1 MTRAGLR
8 GAWIAGALASTLWL
22 AAPPAVGADPCDQL
36 RRIVESAPLK
46 FGPLATSDYATLFE
60 SWRAGETLPGFDSC
74 WVDDLSRAFWCLH
87 RAPGVPEAGS
97 VAAAMADRLD
107 ACWPGAPTRQE
118 VETGDDGFMR
128 LIQDWYP
135 APERRIRL
143 VHRRPRSGP
152 GLSAVFVYF
161 Y

>member
-1 MTRAGLR
+1 MKRHRPRAACL
-8 GAWIAGALASTLWL
+8 AGALALALGASPAAGTDPCATIRSVVD
-22 AAPPAVGADPCDQL
+22 AAPQSFAA
-36 RRIVESAPLK
+36 
-46 FGPLATSDYATLFE
+46 LATSDYATLFE
-60 SWRAGETLPGFDSC
+60 SWRAGVTLPGFDSC

-87 RAPGVPEAGS
+87 RAPGVAEAGRF
-97 VAAAMADRLD
+97 AAAMADTLD
-107 ACWPGAPTRQE
+107 ACWSGAPTRQE
-118 VETGDDGFMR
+118 IETGDDGFMR

-135 APERRIRL
+135 SPERRIRL